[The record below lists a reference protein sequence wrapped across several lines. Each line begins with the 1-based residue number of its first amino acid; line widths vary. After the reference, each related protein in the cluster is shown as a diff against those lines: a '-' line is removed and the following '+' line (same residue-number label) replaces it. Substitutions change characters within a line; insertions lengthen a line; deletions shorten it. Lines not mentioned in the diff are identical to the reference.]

1 MDYTELITLY
11 PVEHEIKA
19 MLSWWCNLTRNL
31 WNNKSPIRIE
41 VNHAIKQFFYA
52 FFVFFGL
59 FAKQCP
65 IPCRLG
71 SNRLLWRFVAME
83 IFCTGAHTE
92 ILHFGSLLRV
102 RARVLGNV
110 PYGSSLTYVKK
121 GQKAWIM
128 VHNMEKFERWLSSWD
143 SSYDKDS
150 FLG

>member
-1 MDYTELITLY
+1 MDYTKLITLY
-11 PVEHEIKA
+11 SVEHEIKA

-41 VNHAIKQFFYA
+41 VIHAIKQFFTP
-52 FFVFFGL
+52 FLL
-59 FAKQCP
+59 FLVCLLSSVP
-65 IPCRLG
+65 FPCTLG

-121 GQKAWIM
+121 GQKAWKM
-128 VHNMEKFERWLSSWD
+128 VHSMEKF
-143 SSYDKDS
+143 
-150 FLG
+150 

>member
-1 MDYTELITLY
+1 
-11 PVEHEIKA
+11 
-19 MLSWWCNLTRNL
+19 MLS
-31 WNNKSPIRIE
+31 SS
-41 VNHAIKQFFYA
+41 FFTP
-52 FFVFFGL
+52 FFAFFGL

-71 SNRLLWRFVAME
+71 SNQLLWRFVAME

-121 GQKAWIM
+121 GQKA
-128 VHNMEKFERWLSSWD
+128 
-143 SSYDKDS
+143 
-150 FLG
+150 

>member
-1 MDYTELITLY
+1 MKSKLCLADDVTLQEISEIINLPSELRWI
-11 PVEHEIKA
+11 
-19 MLSWWCNLTRNL
+19 MLS
-31 WNNKSPIRIE
+31 SS
-41 VNHAIKQFFYA
+41 FFTHFL
-52 FFVFFGL
+52 FFLVCLLSSVPF
-59 FAKQCP
+59 
-65 IPCRLG
+65 PCTLG